1 MANSPP
7 VVKSDRS
14 KEIIQ
19 QLLHDGEVS
28 VERLAKRLKTST
40 STVRRELAELERSGL
55 LRRTH
60 GGAIRVEP
68 MLYEPFR
75 HLSSFSA
82 QEQLHAGEKR
92 RIGLAAAEI
101 IRDGEIIAIGAGT
114 TTTQVARSIR
124 HRKGI
129 TVVTNAVNIAMELS
143 HRADLTVI
151 VTGGTMSIDWFALTG
166 ATGIAAVGEM
176 YYDKVFIG
184 VDGVHPEHGLT
195 TNYPD
200 QASIHRAM
208 MRKARQRI
216 VVADHTKIGDIG
228 TALIAPTSDA
238 DLIITDKSAPARIL
252 RSFSVKVLKV

>member
-1 MANSPP
+1 MADSPS

-19 QLLHDGEVS
+19 QLLRDGEVS

-40 STVRRELAELERSGL
+40 STVRRELAELEKAGL

-82 QEQLHAGEKR
+82 QEQLHASEKR

-101 IRDGEIIAIGAGT
+101 IRDGEIIALGAGT

-143 HRADLTVI
+143 HRVDLKVI
-151 VTGGTMSIDWFALTG
+151 VTGGLMSGDWFALTG
-166 ATGIAAVGEM
+166 PTGISAVGEM
-176 YYDKVFIG
+176 FYDKVFIG

-200 QASIHRAM
+200 QAAVHRAM
-208 MRKARQRI
+208 MRKSRQRI
-216 VVADHTKIGDIG
+216 VVADHTKIGDVG
-228 TALIAPTSDA
+228 SALIAPISDA
-238 DLIITDKSAPARIL
+238 DLIITDKSAPSRVL
-252 RSFSVKVLKV
+252 SSFSVKVVKV